1 MTPGQDSK
9 TLNTLPPPFD
19 LLPALLP
26 GVLVTFQVTVGGAVI
41 ATLAAFA
48 AGLARLS
55 KIAVIRIAALI
66 YIDLFRGTSALVQ
79 LFWAY
84 FALPMLGIKI
94 SAMTTGILVLGLN
107 VGAYGAEVVRST
119 LQAVPKAQ
127 WEAAKALNF
136 TKGYTLWRIVLPQA
150 LPAMLPPFGNLL
162 IELLKGTALVS
173 MITLTDLTF
182 SAQMLRAE
190 TLRSG
195 EIFALVLLL
204 YFLLAVCI
212 TWFIRRLEKR
222 FGGVRRSEV
231 E

>member
-1 MTPGQDSK
+1 M
-9 TLNTLPPPFD
+9 NALPPPFD

-26 GVLVTFQVTVGGAVI
+26 GLLITIQITLGGALI
-41 ATLAAFA
+41 AAFA
-48 AGLARLS
+48 ALTAGLARLS
-55 KIAVIRIAALI
+55 KRSVVRIAAVI

-79 LFWAY
+79 LFWVY
-84 FALPMLGIKI
+84 FALPMLGIKL

-107 VGAYGAEVVRST
+107 VGSYGAEVVRST
-119 LQAVPKAQ
+119 IQAVPKTQ

-136 TKGYTLWRIVLPQA
+136 TPGYTLWRIVLPQA

-182 SAQMLRAE
+182 SAQTLRAE

-195 EIFALVLLL
+195 EIFGLLLLL
-204 YFLLAVCI
+204 YFILAMLI
-212 TWFIRRLEKR
+212 TWLIRRLEKQ
-222 FGGVRRSEV
+222 FGGVRRSEI